1 MILICLLNLGNLTI
15 IVLMDPLLINN
26 LSRYILDVYVPNI
39 LQIVYFQLATNL
51 IRLQSVVIFLGNRL
65 EIQYV
70 SIIYN
75 NYK

>member
-26 LSRYILDVYVPNI
+26 LSKYILDVYVPNI